1 MALGK
6 TTNSNFSLLT
16 KYILIV
22 LRMVLAFVGWLIS
35 KRKVSAGTISQYL
48 SGLRVIHLKKGVWP
62 GSLRPEIVKSILK
75 GHEQEV
81 LKCRIPRLAMT
92 MPIMN
97 LLKKLLTK
105 SKMEL
110 SKKRLVWAICC
121 LALHGSF
128 RIHELLA
135 REELQFDPTSALL
148 GKDVRKLKVKIEGS
162 NEDLLV
168 CHLKN
173 PKEDKLKA
181 GVNIELISTGTLTCP
196 VAAWEKWQS
205 ASKLRIEPL
214 KPVFRLDNGKCM
226 TGASFNKILKD
237 LLCKYINY
245 EEKKFLSHSFRAGFA
260 SMMAEAGYKD
270 EEIMRQGRWHSQAFM
285 AYCKTGRGSRLKEQR
300 DLARKLTEL

>member
-1 MALGK
+1 M
-6 TTNSNFSLLT
+6 TNSNFSLLT

-81 LKCRIPRLAMT
+81 LKRRIPRLAMT

-148 GKDVRKLKVKIEGS
+148 GKDVRKLKVK
-162 NEDLLV
+162 
-168 CHLKN
+168 
-173 PKEDKLKA
+173 
-181 GVNIELISTGTLTCP
+181 IELISTGTLTCP

>member
-1 MALGK
+1 
-6 TTNSNFSLLT
+6 
-16 KYILIV
+16 
-22 LRMVLAFVGWLIS
+22 MVLAFVGWLIS
-35 KRKVSAGTISQYL
+35 VRKVSASTISQYL

-62 GSLRPEIVKSILK
+62 GSLRPDIVKSILE

-81 LKCRIPRLAMT
+81 LKPRIPRLAMT
-92 MPIMN
+92 MPIMK

-105 SKMEL
+105 SNMVL
-110 SKKRLVWAICC
+110 STKRLIWAICC

-135 REELQFDPTSALL
+135 REELKFDPTSALL
-148 GKDVRKLKVKIEGS
+148 GKDVSKLKVKIEGS
-162 NEDLLV
+162 MEDLLV

-173 PKEDKLKA
+173 HKEDKLRA

-196 VAAWEKWQS
+196 VAAWEKWQQS
-205 ASKLRIEPL
+205 ANLKVEAL
-214 KPVFRLDNGKCM
+214 KPVFRLDKGKCM
-226 TGASFNKILKD
+226 TGAHFNKILKE
-237 LLCKYINY
+237 LLGQYVDY
-245 EEKKFLSHSFRAGFA
+245 EEKKLLSHSFRAGFA

-300 DLARKLTEL
+300 DIARKLTKL